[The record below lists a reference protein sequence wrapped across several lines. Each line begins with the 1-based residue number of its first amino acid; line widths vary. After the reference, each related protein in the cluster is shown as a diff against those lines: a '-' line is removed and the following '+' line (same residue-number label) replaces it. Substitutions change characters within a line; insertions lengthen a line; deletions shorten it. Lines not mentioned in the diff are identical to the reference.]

1 MITLDNIKS
10 FPQLSYIPTGSFV
23 GTTGG
28 ENVYQPI
35 KGAFIVHT
43 RSSGLNS
50 STTELFDIPINTY
63 SSNFAYRYTNAEILI
78 VNASTVAPAST
89 VTNTMARIFCSR
101 NNIGASST
109 TTSDIYLSGGAS
121 VYTDTWNS
129 YLIYDAA
136 NLKFIL
142 QLAITTPGDGTITN
156 VGLYKGTYKIF

>member
-23 GTTGG
+23 GTAAG

-78 VNASTVAPAST
+78 VNASTVANAST

-101 NNIGASST
+101 NNIGAGSA
-109 TTSDIYLSGGAS
+109 TTSDIYSSSGAS
-121 VYTDTWNS
+121 TYTDTWNS
-129 YLIYDAA
+129 YLTYDAT

-142 QLAITTPGDGTITN
+142 RLVITTPGGGIVTN
-156 VGLYKGTYKIF
+156 IGLYKGTYKIF